1 MAASP
6 PPGYLS
12 DTEFRFPKNKADA
25 ILSTVS
31 FPRKEFC
38 RSVIWFPPSQHDGIR
53 QSITSPFQRS
63 SNPGLRPL
71 ERLPAELLNNILL
84 GLDLQSLFNFGQTN
98 LKSREAVYSLKQYRL
113 VLSHG
118 LNLVCALLRTGVATS
133 VSLLDCYR
141 ALCTKACA
149 ICDGFGGFISLLTW
163 ERCCYRCFQEAPE
176 LQMYSLTAVKRR
188 FQLPKC
194 DMDLLE
200 RFKTLPGTYNMEQ
213 STYKSRMTIVSA
225 YKALMFVDEYPYR
238 PSPASLVQRGQILNF
253 MGTCALPYYDTR
265 TGQVE
270 EGVSCAGCQLLVA
283 NGCVMREMP
292 FWSWAYEARNT
303 LYSRDGFLEHF
314 RRCKQ
319 AQRRWNES
327 DEGEKLPPDLR
338 SLLDHSRQEVDKNT

>member
-1 MAASP
+1 MASSASFMGLAQNAHGCDVRGQLDGHKISNPWRHNWRTETFGVTLNIGSYAPQTENRFHVSLTRHHLSQKGFSGHPRQTRQCGSEDNAARDARMHVTSSLFDQPCCDTISSPDSEFKVWCHVLGTTNDVLGRFPLHSTSIMATSP

-25 ILSTVS
+25 IIFTVS

-38 RSVIWFPPSQHDGIR
+38 RSFIWFPPSQHDGIR

-63 SNPGLRPL
+63 SNPALGPL

-149 ICDGFGGFISLLTW
+149 ICDGFGGFIS
-163 ERCCYRCFQEAPE
+163 C
-176 LQMYSLTAVKRR
+176 
-188 FQLPKC
+188 
-194 DMDLLE
+194 
-200 RFKTLPGTYNMEQ
+200 
-213 STYKSRMTIVSA
+213 
-225 YKALMFVDEYPYR
+225 
-238 PSPASLVQRGQILNF
+238 
-253 MGTCALPYYDTR
+253 
-265 TGQVE
+265 
-270 EGVSCAGCQLLVA
+270 
-283 NGCVMREMP
+283 
-292 FWSWAYEARNT
+292 
-303 LYSRDGFLEHF
+303 
-314 RRCKQ
+314 
-319 AQRRWNES
+319 
-327 DEGEKLPPDLR
+327 
-338 SLLDHSRQEVDKNT
+338 